1 MHTSIVTKRNKSQRN
16 EPKTE
21 VTSVAGVIFSFDR
34 KSVLLIKRR
43 DVPVW
48 VLPGGGIDE
57 GETSEHA
64 VIREILEET
73 GFTVKIDR
81 LIGLYLPMNK
91 LTKPTHVYECVIEN
105 GEPIITTETSDIQ
118 FFPLDFLPKLIPPP
132 FPGWIKDAFEKKP
145 FMIKKLSDV
154 TYPILLLNLLRHPTL
169 VLRFLYARI
178 FN

>member
-1 MHTSIVTKRNKSQRN
+1 MHDNNTI
-16 EPKTE
+16 
-21 VTSVAGVIFSFDR
+21 VTSVAGVIFSKDR
-34 KSVLLIKRR
+34 NSVLLVKRR

-57 GETSEHA
+57 GETSENA

-91 LTKPTHVYECVIEN
+91 LAKPTHVYECIIDH
-105 GEPIITTETSDIQ
+105 GSPIITSETSDIQ
-118 FFPLDFLPKLIPPP
+118 FFQLHSLPKLIPPP
-132 FPGWIKDAFEKKP
+132 FPGWIKDAYQKHP
-145 FMIKKLSDV
+145 FICKKLVDV
-154 TYPILLLNLLRHPTL
+154 NYQTLLLNLVRHPTL
-169 VLRFLYARI
+169 VLRFIFARL